1 MKKLLFIL
9 LLTIPFVGFG
19 QTEYEKDYYESGQ
32 LKDEGNKYWKDLG
45 DGVRQSS
52 QIGLWKYYFESGK
65 LEKEGNWKD
74 GEQDGLWKYYY
85 ESGKLET
92 EGNYKD
98 GEQDGLW
105 KYYYESGKLKKKVNW
120 KDGEQDG
127 LSKYYY
133 ESGQLEQER
142 NFIFSSSQE
151 YRYQNFKHYYKN
163 GKIKEEGSGLVG
175 GDMDRLLIYRITW
188 DENGNKTI
196 HVDNRK
202 QVGFPENW

>member
-65 LEKEGNWKD
+65 LEKEGNW
-74 GEQDGLWKYYY
+74 
-85 ESGKLET
+85 
-92 EGNYKD
+92 KD